1 MMNLIFKNI
10 TFFCCTQNTAAKQNQ
25 NKIEKFKN
33 LIIIWHLILNQ
44 TLFIKNVLIFQNPQV
59 HADLNKTFSTHIKGS
74 KKKD

>member
-1 MMNLIFKNI
+1 LDSKY
-10 TFFCCTQNTAAKQNQ
+10 CCKAKSKKQ
-25 NKIEKFKN
+25 IEKFKN
-33 LIIIWHLILNQ
+33 FIIIWHLILNQ